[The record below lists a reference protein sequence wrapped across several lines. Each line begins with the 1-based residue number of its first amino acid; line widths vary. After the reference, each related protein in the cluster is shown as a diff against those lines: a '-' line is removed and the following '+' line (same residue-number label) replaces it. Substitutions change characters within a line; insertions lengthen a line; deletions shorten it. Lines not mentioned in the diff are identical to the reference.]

1 MDSPGGPYL
10 NAALLCEKVLL
21 ERDGVITA
29 VRLIDRVTVMAVSS
43 GAPVPEELPPSNV
56 SFQLLIVLKS
66 GVFKGSA
73 AIKLVIRTPS
83 DKEIGESSTDALF
96 EGDDRGINLVSPLQF
111 QVSED
116 GVYWISVYC
125 AGELKT
131 RIPLRVVYQRVS
143 QGSISW
149 PQNQ

>member
-10 NAALLCEKVLL
+10 NAALLCEKVLI

-29 VRLIDRVTVMAVSS
+29 VRLVDRVIVMAVSS
-43 GAPVPEELPPSNV
+43 GVPVPENLPPSSV
-56 SFQLLIVLKS
+56 SFHLLIVLKS

-73 AIKLVIRTPS
+73 PIKLVIHTPS
-83 DKEIGESSTDALF
+83 DKEIGESSTDAFF
-96 EGDDRGINLVSPLQF
+96 EGDDRGINLISPLQF

-116 GVYWISVYC
+116 GLYWISVYC

-131 RIPLRVVYQRVS
+131 RVPLRVVYQRVS

-149 PQNQ
+149 PQSQ